1 MEPPQI
7 RTTELYPLELHYV
20 KALYL
25 QQQHRKCIMTCR
37 DVLRDH
43 AATTLWNPLHQT
55 FVRFYLAFASDE
67 LARAIHHLSQAKLP
81 ALNQAE
87 QLYDEAL
94 STLPSPEDCL
104 DAIDECYSVTA
115 QMPAA
120 GAKLE
125 SRDTS
130 LQSLSNNGI
139 SQSFSPPMHIR
150 NNSLPTRSTPIAS
163 PSTSASDFDDL
174 ESHESFDQIMTPNR
188 LPKLQRDFSSMHL
201 LQPPQR
207 PISHSLM
214 RPVRMG
220 SPAKP
225 YHFPPRPL
233 EGSSL
238 HQQRSNLPKLDTAP
252 NGSPVRKQLRTASE
266 QASPVEDLV
275 SPLESEGDSVES
287 DAATISPISPGTPV
301 PEAQFI
307 QRRSEMDLES
317 AYFYRVEYHLQAMR
331 TQLNSHIKLLQDTK
345 QKTLDIHVER
355 STARAVPG
363 TGGRANSDIDASRAT
378 SRQLPQS
385 RSYWS
390 FQPQDLKAV
399 EKFKRIEDGRNRGWS
414 RKRFEPLRYREL
426 AEVALAEL

>member
-1 MEPPQI
+1 MGRTTSHIAFMEPPWI
-7 RTTELYPLELHYV
+7 KTSEPYSLELHYV

-37 DVLRDH
+37 DLLRDH
-43 AATTLWNPLHQT
+43 AAKTLWNPLHQT
-55 FVRFYLAFASDE
+55 F
-67 LARAIHHLSQAKLP
+67 
-81 ALNQAE
+81 AE

-104 DAIDECYSVTA
+104 DAIDERYQVAA

-130 LQSLSNNGI
+130 LQSLSHDGI
-139 SQSFSPPMHIR
+139 SRSFSPPMHIR
-150 NNSLPTRSTPIAS
+150 NNSLPTRSPPIAS

-188 LPKLQRDFSSMHL
+188 FPKLQRDFSSMHL

-238 HQQRSNLPKLDTAP
+238 DQQRSNLPKLDTAP

-275 SPLESEGDSVES
+275 SPLGSEGDSVES
-287 DAATISPISPGTPV
+287 DASTISPISPATPI
-301 PEAQFI
+301 PEAQFM
-307 QRRSEMDLES
+307 QTSSETDLET
-317 AYFYRVEYHLQAMR
+317 AYFYGVEYHLQAMR
-331 TQLNSHIKLLQDTK
+331 TQLNSHIKLLQDAK
-345 QKTLDIHVER
+345 QKTLDIQTER
-355 STARAVPG
+355 SAARAAPG
-363 TGGRANSDIDASRAT
+363 MGGRVISLNGASGAT
-378 SRQLPQS
+378 SKQLPQS

-390 FQPQDLKAV
+390 FQPQDLKAA

-414 RKRFEPLRYREL
+414 RRRFEPLRYREL
-426 AEVALAEL
+426 AEAALAEL